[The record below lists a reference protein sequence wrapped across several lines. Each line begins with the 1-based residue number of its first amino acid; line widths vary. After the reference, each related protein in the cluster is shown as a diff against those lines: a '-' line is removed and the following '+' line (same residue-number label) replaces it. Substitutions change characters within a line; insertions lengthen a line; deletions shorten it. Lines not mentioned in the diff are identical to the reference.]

1 MGLYLSS
8 LDGHSR
14 NEPANKTYIM
24 LVAITCFMFVMRE
37 LYVLFALSLIAGAV
51 FAADDSNP
59 GLRAYCERL
68 LGVNASANATEELNE
83 TPIQIV
89 ILNVTYGIKHNETLM
104 QLNNANTS
112 IAKMRKEGLPSQN
125 AADLYGLARQ
135 WFDGQE
141 AIELSGGRPKYDFAI
156 QKITEIADLEQNTY
170 RVNDDLKALSERI
183 GTADSGAD
191 LSATKSLVADAAQEF
206 KDGRI
211 DRAKTLIAQA
221 YDEVSKAEAQA
232 VHSRTIGE
240 SARRTIENFLTDNW
254 RAIVYVAAAAAAIFF
269 IFQKQIRKALVSTR
283 LKALLRER
291 GVIET
296 MLKSLQKDYFEK
308 KSVTDLTNR
317 VKTKKYGDIIRN
329 INRQLP
335 LLKEELRRI

>member
-1 MGLYLSS
+1 M
-8 LDGHSR
+8 
-14 NEPANKTYIM
+14 KK
-24 LVAITCFMFVMRE
+24 
-37 LYVLFALSLIAGAV
+37 LYVLFALSLVVGSV

-68 LGVNASANATEELNE
+68 LGVNATANATEELNE

-89 ILNVTYGIKHNETLM
+89 ILNVTYGIKHNETLA
-104 QLNNANTS
+104 QLNGANAS
-112 IAKMRKEGLPSQN
+112 IGKMRQDGLPSQN

-141 AIELSGGRPKYDFAI
+141 AIELSGGRPKYDFAL
-156 QKITEIADLEQNTY
+156 QKITEITDLEQNTY

-211 DRAKTLIAQA
+211 DRAKTLISQA

-232 VHSRTIGE
+232 VHSRTLGE

-254 RAIVYVAAAAAAIFF
+254 RTIAYVAAAAAVMFF
-269 IFQKQIRKALVSTR
+269 LFQKQIRKVLVSAR
-283 LKALLRER
+283 LNALIRER
-291 GVIET
+291 GVIGS
-296 MLKSLQKDYFEK
+296 MLKKLQMDYFEK
-308 KSVTDLTNR
+308 KSVTELTYR

-335 LLKEELRRI
+335 LLKEELKRI